1 MPGSVTFAAIRY
13 IYNLE
18 FDMLFCIGNDIV
30 ALLQMYFLRN
40 SFCNLKQYPAFLRSN
55 STGTKSFIEVV
66 HKQPSKVPREAAICI
81 PIGPSIAPVDVGDA
95 VTPLQR
101 AILAA
106 IGHAASEDVSRKSF
120 TDSASDNLKNTT
132 AIAPTKSKPEFTHNT
147 AATLLTQPLKPPTS
161 ASKILSPEHL
171 ETELN
176 KKLKRQGFARAEE
189 VLAFFEALKNRGHC
203 SGRQAKFLIS
213 SFGSRMSLDRAGKKM
228 NALEEIWKTL
238 PFLGVVY
245 AAEHYNAA
253 LRVLIE
259 NEESFSPIQVLLE
272 MESQGRKSASAAS
285 SSATPPRCASASGF
299 RGKSDGDRGELRVEP
314 DRNTFELF
322 IALFCQEG
330 RVEAVGP
337 ILNHMQSKNLL
348 VGENILNSLIYGHV
362 KVGDE
367 ATTRRILSL
376 MAQSGIPS
384 TVSTVEAI
392 LCGYAE
398 SGDILKMSMLI
409 REVRKKGSSKNVD
422 LKEIIGG
429 GESSEES
436 RRSGSDS
443 KDDKSDDGVIIAASP
458 TALTPPNVMPYF
470 DFEVQSMPLIDNQ
483 ALLSSIL
490 ALVKCGHGE
499 HLKVIANQIVV
510 DSETPLVFLHQF
522 RNALFHLLIEG
533 YKRESFALLG
543 HFVVKTFRL
552 KGSVSENGKKVFLKS
567 EHVADLAPADPANDG
582 PADHAAA
589 DHAAAENAQSDKIS
603 EVQAKSEF
611 FHVRDDIIRTFF
623 KAVMDQKLTLEE
635 FLQLFSTHLFELNA
649 NVATLVLQKNID
661 LISKCYSESE
671 LVFLS

>member
-1 MPGSVTFAAIRY
+1 MS
-13 IYNLE
+13 
-18 FDMLFCIGNDIV
+18 
-30 ALLQMYFLRN
+30 LLLSLSTLR
-40 SFCNLKQYPAFLRSN
+40 LKA
-55 STGTKSFIEVV
+55 STGTKSFLEVV
-66 HKQPSKVPREAAICI
+66 HKQPSKAPREATISVPADGAT
-81 PIGPSIAPVDVGDA
+81 PASSHGIATDVGEA

-106 IGHAASEDVSRKSF
+106 IGHAASEDAAARRTTTTNGEVQPKENGVVAEEPASVQPAPSLKKTS
-120 TDSASDNLKNTT
+120 TTSSAPKGTT
-132 AIAPTKSKPEFTHNT
+132 TTKSSAKTNSVTST
-147 AATLLTQPLKPPTS
+147 A
-161 ASKILSPEHL
+161 KILSPEHL

-176 KKLKRQGFARAEE
+176 KKLKRQGFFRAEE
-189 VLAFFEALKNRGHC
+189 VLSFFEALKLRGHC
-203 SGRQAKFLIS
+203 SGRQAKFLIGA
-213 SFGSRMSLDRAGKKM
+213 FGSRMSLDRAGKKM
-228 NALEEIWKTL
+228 NALEEVWKTL

-245 AAEHYNAA
+245 TVDHYNAA

-272 MESQGRKSASAAS
+272 MESQGKKTPKSNLVVDGAAV
-285 SSATPPRCASASGF
+285 PPRCASATGVRRRSA
-299 RGKSDGDRGELRVEP
+299 GDSSAGGEFRVEP

-348 VGENILNSLIYGHV
+348 VGENILNSLVYGHV

-367 ATTRRILSL
+367 ATTRRILGL
-376 MAQSGIPS
+376 MTQSGIPT

-398 SGDILKMSMLI
+398 SGDILKMSMII
-409 REVRKKGSSKNVD
+409 REVRRKGVEKKDVD
-422 LKEIIGG
+422 LKEILGG
-429 GESSEES
+429 NGVEDKQRPGAESDA
-436 RRSGSDS
+436 GDGDS
-443 KDDKSDDGVIIAASP
+443 GVIIASSP
-458 TALTPPNVMPYF
+458 TALTPPNVMPSF
-470 DFEVQSMPLIDNQ
+470 DFDVHSMPLIDNQ

-499 HLKVIANQIVV
+499 HLKVIANHIVV
-510 DSETPLVFLHQF
+510 DVDTPVVFLHQF

-543 HFVVKTFRL
+543 HFAVKTVGIEKKKKEEDTGATSSSGSSSSSEQL
-552 KGSVSENGKKVFLKS
+552 ASAKGHSATSL
-567 EHVADLAPADPANDG
+567 D
-582 PADHAAA
+582 
-589 DHAAAENAQSDKIS
+589 
-603 EVQAKSEF
+603 F
-611 FHVRDDIIRTFF
+611 FQVRDDLIRTFV
-623 KAVMDQKLTLEE
+623 KAVLDQKLSLEE
-635 FLQLFSTHLFELNA
+635 FLQLFSAHLFELDA

>member
-1 MPGSVTFAAIRY
+1 MSLIRVKAA
-13 IYNLE
+13 
-18 FDMLFCIGNDIV
+18 
-30 ALLQMYFLRN
+30 
-40 SFCNLKQYPAFLRSN
+40 
-55 STGTKSFIEVV
+55 GTKSFLEVV
-66 HKQPSKVPREAAICI
+66 HKQPSKAPREAAISV
-81 PIGPSIAPVDVGDA
+81 PVEAPVAIKPADVGEE

-106 IGHAASEDVSRKSF
+106 IGHAASEDAASRVKDGETGEAVDESPL
-120 TDSASDNLKNTT
+120 TTSSLQSQKKQSAQQASSKT
-132 AIAPTKSKPEFTHNT
+132 PTCASSSSCS
-147 AATLLTQPLKPPTS
+147 AAAA

-176 KKLKRQGFARAEE
+176 KKLKRQGFFRAEE

-203 SGRQAKFLIS
+203 SGRQAKFLIG
-213 SFGSRMSLDRAGKKM
+213 SFGSRMSLDRAGRKM

-245 AAEHYNAA
+245 TVEHYNAA

-272 MESQGRKSASAAS
+272 MESQGKKTPSSDSASL
-285 SSATPPRCASASGF
+285 PPRCASAGGVRRKSAGDSSG
-299 RGKSDGDRGELRVEP
+299 GEFRVEP

-348 VGENILNSLIYGHV
+348 VGENILNSLVYGHV

-367 ATTRRILSL
+367 STTRRILGL
-376 MAQSGIPS
+376 MIQSGIPT

-398 SGDILKMSMLI
+398 SGDILKMSMII
-409 REVRKKGSSKNVD
+409 REVRKKGVGKKDVD
-422 LKEIIGG
+422 LKEILGGG
-429 GESSEES
+429 GEKNGDENRRAGVESFEE
-436 RRSGSDS
+436 GDG
-443 KDDKSDDGVIIAASP
+443 GVIIASSP
-458 TALTPPNVMPYF
+458 TALTPPNVMPSF
-470 DFEVQSMPLIDNQ
+470 DFEVHSMPLIDNQ
-483 ALLSSIL
+483 ALLSAIL

-499 HLKVIANQIVV
+499 HLKVIANHIVV
-510 DSETPLVFLHQF
+510 DSDTPVVFLHQF

-543 HFVVKTFRL
+543 YFAVKTVGIER
-552 KGSVSENGKKVFLKS
+552 KKNNEES
-567 EHVADLAPADPANDG
+567 LASSGDGGVESRAHQHHLAAN
-582 PADHAAA
+582 
-589 DHAAAENAQSDKIS
+589 
-603 EVQAKSEF
+603 AKLDF
-611 FHVRDDIIRTFF
+611 FQVRDDLIRSFF
-623 KAVMDQKLTLEE
+623 KAVLDQKLSLEE
-635 FLQLFSTHLFELNA
+635 FLQLFSTHLFEMDA
-649 NVATLVLQKNID
+649 NVATLILQKNID

>member
-1 MPGSVTFAAIRY
+1 M
-13 IYNLE
+13 
-18 FDMLFCIGNDIV
+18 
-30 ALLQMYFLRN
+30 
-40 SFCNLKQYPAFLRSN
+40 
-55 STGTKSFIEVV
+55 V
-66 HKQPSKVPREAAICI
+66 HKQPSKAPLDAGLCTPSDAASVN
-81 PIGPSIAPVDVGDA
+81 GATLPVDVGEA

-106 IGHAASEDVSRKSF
+106 IGHAAAEDAAPRSDGGHVSSF
-120 TDSASDNLKNTT
+120 NGDATSTEATAYTSLPCSQSQRSKQSAHQQQ
-132 AIAPTKSKPEFTHNT
+132 P
-147 AATLLTQPLKPPTS
+147 AATQKQPTCAPSSYNAAVVTL
-161 ASKILSPEHL
+161 AANSKVLSPEHL

-176 KKLKRQGFARAEE
+176 KKLKRQGFVRAEE

-203 SGRQAKFLIS
+203 SGRQAKFLIG

-245 AAEHYNAA
+245 TVEHYNAA

-272 MESQGRKSASAAS
+272 MESQGKKKPASSVLNDASASAL
-285 SSATPPRCASASGF
+285 PPRCASAGGVRRKSG
-299 RGKSDGDRGELRVEP
+299 GDGSDGEFRVEP

-348 VGENILNSLIYGHV
+348 VGENILNSLVYGHV

-367 ATTRRILSL
+367 ATTRRILGL
-376 MAQSGIPS
+376 MGQSGIPT

-392 LCGYAE
+392 LCGFAE
-398 SGDILKMSMLI
+398 SGDILKMSMII
-409 REVRKKGSSKNVD
+409 REVRRKGVERKDVD
-422 LKEIIGG
+422 LKDILGG
-429 GESSEES
+429 SAGEKISDLAGADSFDD
-436 RRSGSDS
+436 GS
-443 KDDKSDDGVIIAASP
+443 GVIIASSP
-458 TALTPPNVMPYF
+458 TALTPPNVMPSF
-470 DFEVQSMPLIDNQ
+470 DFEVHSMPLIDNQ

-499 HLKVIANQIVV
+499 HLKVIANHIVV
-510 DSETPLVFLHQF
+510 DPDTPVVFLHQF

-543 HFVVKTFRL
+543 HFALKTV
-552 KGSVSENGKKVFLKS
+552 GIEKKVNDSEERSADADAGGTSSSSAPVSNPVVEAPKS
-567 EHVADLAPADPANDG
+567 HPKPSANSKPDFY
-582 PADHAAA
+582 
-589 DHAAAENAQSDKIS
+589 Q
-603 EVQAKSEF
+603 
-611 FHVRDDIIRTFF
+611 VRDDLIRTFF
-623 KAVMDQKLTLEE
+623 KAVLDQKLSLEE
-635 FLQLFSTHLFELNA
+635 FLQLFSTHLFEVDA
-649 NVATLVLQKNID
+649 NIATLILRNNID